1 MSRAA
6 RTIPPWL
13 LPAVA
18 FVVVVSLVTALSL
31 YLGSDDGSADGSAA
45 DDAAASLPPAT
56 AADVA
61 PPDSGALVGVSL
73 DGAQESLADY
83 ADRLGRTPAV
93 MVTFA
98 ELPFGETDLTT
109 VDGAV
114 TQAREAGSSVLLTL
128 EPLDGL
134 DAVDDAV
141 IDDLVARLRAWND
154 SGVGV
159 FVRFAHEMN
168 GSWYAWGQQPEAYVA
183 TFRRVAAA
191 VHAGAPASSM
201 MWAPS
206 YAGGYPFDGG
216 EWSADRADQRV
227 LDTDGDG
234 RLTERDD
241 GYAPYWPGDDA
252 VDWVGMSL
260 YHWGQVYPWGEN
272 ELPSAGKLVDQLRG
286 DYAVPGT
293 QEQVVPDFYAAYA
306 VGHGNPVSITETAA
320 LYVPGGPGPS
330 ERAVKE
336 AWWSQVWD
344 PALVEELPG
353 IKMVNWFEWDKDE
366 PETGGRIDWTVTRDA
381 DLAAAYADALPA
393 WARFGDR

>member
-1 MSRAA
+1 MHETR
-6 RTIPPWL
+6 RTALSWAFL
-13 LPAVA
+13 GVA
-18 FVVVVSLVTALSL
+18 FVVVVSLIVVMNTT
-31 YLGSDDGSADGSAA
+31 LGSGA
-45 DDAAASLPPAT
+45 DDPAVAPAT

-61 PPDSGALVGVSL
+61 PPDSGALVGVSV

-83 ADRLGRTPAV
+83 ADRLGKTPAV

-98 ELPFGETDLTT
+98 ELPFAENDLTT

-114 TQAREAGSSVLLTL
+114 MQAREAGSSVLLTL

-141 IDDLVARLRAWND
+141 IDDLVTRLRAWND
-154 SGVGV
+154 SGVPV

-168 GSWYAWGQQPEAYVA
+168 GSWYAWGQQPEEYVA
-183 TFRRVAAA
+183 TFRRVADA
-191 VHAGAPASSM
+191 VHAGAPASAM

-216 EWSADRADQRV
+216 EWSARGADRRL
-227 LDTDGDG
+227 LDTDDDG

-272 ELPSAGKLVDQLRG
+272 ERPSAGKLVDQLRG

-293 QEQVVPDFYAAYA
+293 QEQVVPDFYAEYA
-306 VGHGNPVSITETAA
+306 VRHGKPVSITETAA

-344 PALVEELPG
+344 PELVEDLPA

-381 DLAAAYADALPA
+381 DLAAAYADALPS
-393 WARFGDR
+393 WARFAD

>member
-1 MSRAA
+1 MTNAA
-6 RTIPPWL
+6 RSALPWVIL
-13 LPAVA
+13 SSV
-18 FVVVVSLVTALSL
+18 FVVLASLIVVMNVAL
-31 YLGSDDGSADGSAA
+31 GA
-45 DDAAASLPPAT
+45 DDSSGVPPAT
-56 AADVA
+56 AEDVA
-61 PPDSGALVGVSL
+61 PPTSGALVGVSV
-73 DGAQESLADY
+73 DGAEESLADY

-98 ELPFGETDLTT
+98 ELPFGETDLET

-114 TQAREAGSSVLLTL
+114 AQAREAGSSVVLTL

-141 IDDLVARLRAWND
+141 IADLVTRLRAWND
-154 SGVGV
+154 SGVPV

-168 GSWYAWGQQPEAYVA
+168 GSWYAWGQQPQAYVA
-183 TFRRVAAA
+183 AFRRVADA
-191 VHAGAPASSM
+191 VHAGAPASAM

-216 EWSADRADQRV
+216 AWSAGGADRQA

-272 ELPSAGKLVDQLRG
+272 ELPSSGKLVAQLRG
-286 DYAVPGT
+286 DYAVPGA
-293 QEQVVPDFYAAYA
+293 QEQVVPDFYADYA
-306 VGHGNPVSITETAA
+306 VGHDKPVSITETAA

-344 PALVEELPG
+344 PALVERLPA
-353 IKMVNWFEWDKDE
+353 IKMVNWFEWDKTE

-381 DLAAAYADALPA
+381 DLAAAYADALPN
-393 WARFGDR
+393 WARFAD

>member
-1 MSRAA
+1 MLPFARGERAPAVASTHVSRAA

-31 YLGSDDGSADGSAA
+31 YLGRDDGSAA
-45 DDAAASLPPAT
+45 DAADGTSPAT

-61 PPDSGALVGVSL
+61 PPDSGALVGVSV

-98 ELPFGETDLTT
+98 ELPFAENDLTT

-206 YAGGYPFDGG
+206 
-216 EWSADRADQRV
+216 
-227 LDTDGDG
+227 
-234 RLTERDD
+234 
-241 GYAPYWPGDDA
+241 
-252 VDWVGMSL
+252 
-260 YHWGQVYPWGEN
+260 
-272 ELPSAGKLVDQLRG
+272 
-286 DYAVPGT
+286 
-293 QEQVVPDFYAAYA
+293 
-306 VGHGNPVSITETAA
+306 
-320 LYVPGGPGPS
+320 
-330 ERAVKE
+330 
-336 AWWSQVWD
+336 
-344 PALVEELPG
+344 
-353 IKMVNWFEWDKDE
+353 
-366 PETGGRIDWTVTRDA
+366 
-381 DLAAAYADALPA
+381 
-393 WARFGDR
+393 